1 MDHRQVLDVFDQEL
15 RVGWQDP
22 TALLDRTAEVVRYLS
37 ISSPV
42 AFISYA
48 YLTPANLDRIIEE
61 QIAYFEGLGREFEWK
76 VYDHDWPPDMK
87 DRLAA
92 RGFEVGEDEALAVL
106 DLAAA
111 PARLFED
118 TAADLRQI
126 TTPAGLQD
134 VLSVQEQV
142 WGEPFHW
149 LVEELAGTMEKDP
162 GNLLVYSAYADG
174 QPVSNAWVRFHPGT
188 HFASLWGGSTLPA
201 YRGRG
206 IYRAL
211 VGRRAA
217 EARRRG
223 YRYLTVDASPMSRP
237 ILERLGFEV
246 LSISRPCVWH
256 PANPAG
262 ADSV

>member
-1 MDHRQVLDVFDQEL
+1 MDHRQVLDLFDNEL
-15 RVGWQDP
+15 RIDWQDP
-22 TALLDRTAEVVRYLS
+22 TAVLDRTADVVRYLS
-37 ISSPV
+37 VSSPV

-48 YLTPANLDRIIEE
+48 ELTPASITRVIEE

-76 VYDHDWPPDMK
+76 VYDHDWPPDLK

-106 DLAAA
+106 DLASA
-111 PARLFED
+111 PERLFD
-118 TAADLRQI
+118 PGTADLRQI
-126 TTPAGLQD
+126 TAPAGLRD

-149 LVEELAGTMEKDP
+149 LIEELAGTMEKDP
-162 GNLLVYSAYADG
+162 DTLQVYCAYADG
-174 QPVSNAWVRFHPGT
+174 QPVSAAWVRFHQGT
-188 HFASLWGGSTLPA
+188 HFASLWGGSTLAA

-217 EARRRG
+217 EARLRG

-246 LSISRPCVWH
+246 LSTSRPCLWR
-256 PANPAG
+256 PAKAAG